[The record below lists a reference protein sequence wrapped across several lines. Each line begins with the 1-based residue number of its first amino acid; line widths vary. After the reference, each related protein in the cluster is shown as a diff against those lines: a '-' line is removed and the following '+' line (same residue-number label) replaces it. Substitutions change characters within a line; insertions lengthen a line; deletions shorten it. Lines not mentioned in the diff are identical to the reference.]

1 MPAGPERQ
9 AGFGNGVPTHRPLP
23 PDLGLPIST
32 VPLWNKPL
40 PGGILAAIPLGESPI
55 PRGEHISAFSFFG
68 GTLRAGQ
75 FAGAF
80 PFGPRSTD
88 CVFVLLAHTAQKSGK
103 QKPFPAF
110 NFSPLS
116 KAEMTKA
123 ESRN

>member
-1 MPAGPERQ
+1 MSAFQ
-9 AGFGNGVPTHRPLP
+9 DFSV
-23 PDLGLPIST
+23 
-32 VPLWNKPL
+32 
-40 PGGILAAIPLGESPI
+40 
-55 PRGEHISAFSFFG
+55 SAFSIT
-68 GTLRAGQ
+68 TLRAGQ

-103 QKPFPAF
+103 QKPFPAI

>member
-1 MPAGPERQ
+1 MSAFQRFSVSAFSFISPNFFPTFRQ
-9 AGFGNGVPTHRPLP
+9 FHVKPDDLRSILFCSRPKFFLQSH
-23 PDLGLPIST
+23 ISAFQRFS
-32 VPLWNKPL
+32 V
-40 PGGILAAIPLGESPI
+40 
-55 PRGEHISAFSFFG
+55 SAFSFFR